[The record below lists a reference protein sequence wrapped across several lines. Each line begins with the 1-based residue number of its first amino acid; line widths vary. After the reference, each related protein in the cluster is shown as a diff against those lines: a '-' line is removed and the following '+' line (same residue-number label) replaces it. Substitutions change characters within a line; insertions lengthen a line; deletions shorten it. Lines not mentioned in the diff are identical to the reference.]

1 MKRLSTVLALAFGLL
16 TIVPGIH
23 AQGTPRLVVVLVV
36 DQMRADYLQTFD
48 RHWHGGFRTLLS
60 EGSRVR
66 QRAIPVF
73 EYAHVRGRACRVA
86 VTEGAQRNRPRRT
99 RWRRSRVVRRR
110 VGIVCDIACIRLRPC
125 SRGERLHRHAS
136 LRAGERQLV
145 EAVLTCG
152 VIRDA
157 RRRHW

>member
-1 MKRLSTVLALAFGLL
+1 MKRLSTVLALAVGLL

-60 EGSRVR
+60 EGLVFDNARY
-66 QRAIPVF
+66 PYF

-86 VTEGAQRNRPRRT
+86 VTEGAERNRPRRT
-99 RWRRSRVVRRR
+99 RS
-110 VGIVCDIACIRLRPC
+110 P
-125 SRGERLHRHAS
+125 
-136 LRAGERQLV
+136 
-145 EAVLTCG
+145 
-152 VIRDA
+152 
-157 RRRHW
+157 